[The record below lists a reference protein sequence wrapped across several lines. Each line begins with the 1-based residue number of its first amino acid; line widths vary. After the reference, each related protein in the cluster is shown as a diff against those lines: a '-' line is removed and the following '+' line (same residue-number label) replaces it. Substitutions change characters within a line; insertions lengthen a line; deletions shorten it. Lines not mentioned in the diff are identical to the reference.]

1 LNELLLPK
9 GYKLRLYCLQALNLT
24 PMDMGIGGRPGKSDP
39 YLKVKL
45 GKEVR
50 CRKH

>member
-1 LNELLLPK
+1 
-9 GYKLRLYCLQALNLT
+9 
-24 PMDMGIGGRPGKSDP
+24 MDAGIGGRPGKSDP

-50 CRKH
+50 SLVSCPRAFDSIDRSPLFFVRLLFLFQE